1 MAAGWNKGKKHSVE
15 TKQRISESIKR
26 NHPMHGP
33 NREKMICGAAKDE
46 RQAQD

>member
-1 MAAGWNKGKKHSVE
+1 MAAGWNKGKK
-15 TKQRISESIKR
+15 RISESIKR